1 MARHKKYLGEM
12 LVEAGIITNMQLEEA
27 LDIQRKTQGKR
38 LGTILRELGY
48 ADDQIIMSVLEAQL
62 GVPFVDLTSVTITQ
76 DLVKLVPVNIA
87 KKHKL
92 IPLKIEN
99 DLLYVAME
107 DPFSFLAIEDV
118 RRVARMEV
126 KTFLAKAEQILVAI
140 EKLYSREHTEKALKD
155 LSISTAQEDIV
166 DDVSVS
172 ENDVV
177 GNAPV
182 VRLVNSIIEEAINTG
197 TSDIHIEPMEDIVR
211 VRNRTDGTL
220 RKVLDTPKYLL
231 PSMIARIKIMG
242 AMNIAEKRVPQDGRT
257 QVHLSGKEIDIRI
270 STLPTIHGEK
280 AVLRL
285 LDRSSFLRPKS
296 ELGFTKRNDALFEE
310 LLQNPHGIILVTG
323 PTGSGKSTTLYTM
336 LSELNKEKD
345 NIITV
350 EDPVEY
356 QIGGLNQVHVNMKAG
371 LNFPTALK
379 SILRQD
385 PDIIMI
391 GEIRDGETVEIATRA
406 AITGHLVLSTI
417 HTNDSVST
425 ISRLVDMGVE
435 EFMLAASLVGIIA
448 QRLVKLNC
456 KFCSQPINLGQKE
469 ADYCKIDDPQN
480 YTFRKG
486 VGCPN
491 CNGTGL
497 KGRTAVHEVL
507 VIDRKLRDMISSK
520 CPVDKMRDYAI
531 SSGRLST
538 LKDECIRLLKE
549 GRITIDEV
557 YNVAYTG
564 E

>member
-27 LDIQRKTQGKR
+27 LDVQRKTTGKR

-62 GVPFVDLTSVTITQ
+62 GVPFVDLTSVSIPQ
-76 DLVKLVPVNIA
+76 EMIKLVPVNIA
-87 KKHKL
+87 RKHKL
-92 IPLKIEN
+92 IPLKVEN

-126 KTFLAKAEQILVAI
+126 KTFLAKGEQILAAI
-140 EKLYSREHTEKALKD
+140 EKVYSREHTEKALKD
-155 LSISTAQEDIV
+155 LSVSTSQDEIV

-231 PSMIARIKIMG
+231 PSIIARIKIMG

-257 QVHLSGKEIDIRI
+257 QVHLAGKEIDIRI

-280 AVLRL
+280 AVMRL

-296 ELGFTKRNDALFEE
+296 ELGFTKRNDELFEE

-356 QIGGLNQVHVNMKAG
+356 QIGGLNQVHVNTKAG
-371 LNFPTALK
+371 LDFPTALK

-391 GEIRDGETVEIATRA
+391 GEIRDSETVEIATRA

-425 ISRLVDMGVE
+425 ISRLTDMGIE
-435 EFMLAASLVGIIA
+435 EFMLGASLVGIIA

-456 KFCSQPINLGQKE
+456 KFCSQPINLTQKE
-469 ADYCKIDDPQN
+469 LDYCKIDNPDN
-480 YTFRKG
+480 YTFTKG
-486 VGCPN
+486 TGCPN
-491 CNGTGL
+491 CNGSGL

-507 VIDRKLRDMISSK
+507 VMDRKLREMITNKSS
-520 CPVDKMRDYAI
+520 VDEMRDYAI
-531 SSGRLST
+531 SAGLST
-538 LKDECIRLLKE
+538 LQDECIRLLKE
-549 GRITIDEV
+549 GRISIEEV
-557 YNVAYTG
+557 YRVAYSG
-564 E
+564 D

>member
-27 LDIQRKTQGKR
+27 LDIQRKTSGKR

-62 GVPFVDLTSVTITQ
+62 GVPFVDLSTVTIPQ
-76 DLVKLVPVNIA
+76 EMIKLVPVNIA

-92 IPLKIEN
+92 IPLKVEN

-126 KTFLAKAEQILVAI
+126 KTFLAKAEQILAAI

-155 LSISTAQEDIV
+155 LSVDATQDEIV

-197 TSDIHIEPMEDIVR
+197 ASDIHIEPMEDIVR

-231 PSMIARIKIMG
+231 PSIIARIKIMG
-242 AMNIAEKRVPQDGRT
+242 SMNIAEKRVPQDGRT
-257 QVHLSGKEIDIRI
+257 QVNLSGKEIDIRI

-280 AVLRL
+280 AVMRL

-296 ELGFTKRNDALFEE
+296 ELGFTKKNDVLFEE
-310 LLQNPHGIILVTG
+310 LLHNPHGIILVTG

-356 QIGGLNQVHVNMKAG
+356 QIEGLNQVHVNMKAG
-371 LNFPTALK
+371 LDFPTALR

-391 GEIRDGETVEIATRA
+391 GEIRDSETVEIATRA

-425 ISRLVDMGVE
+425 ISRLVDMGIE

-448 QRLVKLNC
+448 QRLVKINC
-456 KFCSQPINLGQKE
+456 KFCNQPVKLTQKE
-469 ADYCKIDDPQN
+469 LDYCKIDDPEN
-480 YTFRKG
+480 YTFMKG
-486 VGCPN
+486 TGCPN

-507 VIDRKLRDMISSK
+507 TVDRKLREMISNKSS
-520 CPVDKMRDYAI
+520 VDSMRDYAI
-531 SSGRLST
+531 SSGLST

-557 YNVAYTG
+557 YRVAYSG
-564 E
+564 D

>member
-27 LDIQRKTQGKR
+27 LDVQRKTTGKR

-62 GVPFVDLTSVTITQ
+62 GVPFVDLTSVQVPQEMI
-76 DLVKLVPVNIA
+76 KLVPVNIA

-92 IPLKIEN
+92 IPLKVEN

-126 KTFLAKAEQILVAI
+126 KTFLAKGEQILAAI
-140 EKLYSREHTEKALKD
+140 EKVYSREHTEKALKD
-155 LSISTAQEDIV
+155 LSVSTSQDEIV

-231 PSMIARIKIMG
+231 PSIIARIKIMG

-257 QVHLSGKEIDIRI
+257 QVHLAGKEIDIRI

-280 AVLRL
+280 AVMRL

-296 ELGFTKRNDALFEE
+296 ELGFTKKNDVLFTQ

-371 LNFPTALK
+371 LDFPTALK

-391 GEIRDGETVEIATRA
+391 GEIRDSETVEIATRA

-425 ISRLVDMGVE
+425 ISRLTDMGIE
-435 EFMLAASLVGIIA
+435 EFMLGASLVGIIA

-456 KFCSQPINLGQKE
+456 KFCSQPINLSQKE
-469 ADYCKIDDPQN
+469 LDYCEIDDPDN
-480 YTFRKG
+480 YTFTKG
-486 VGCPN
+486 SGCPN
-491 CNGTGL
+491 CNGSGL

-507 VIDRKLRDMISSK
+507 VMDRKIREMITSKSS
-520 CPVDKMRDYAI
+520 VDEMRDYAI
-531 SSGRLST
+531 TAGLST
-538 LKDECIRLLKE
+538 LEDECIRLLKE
-549 GRITIDEV
+549 GRISIEEV
-557 YNVAYTG
+557 YRVAYSG

>member
-27 LDIQRKTQGKR
+27 LDIQRKTEGKR
-38 LGTILRELGY
+38 LGTILRDLGY
-48 ADDQIIMSVLEAQL
+48 ADDKIIMSVLEAQL
-62 GVPFVDLTSVTITQ
+62 GVPFVDLTSVSIQ
-76 DLVKLVPVNIA
+76 QEMIKLVPVNIA

-92 IPLKIEN
+92 IPLKVEN

-126 KTFLAKAEQILVAI
+126 KAFLAKAEQVMEAI

-155 LSISTAQEDIV
+155 LSISTDQEEIV

-182 VRLVNSIIEEAINTG
+182 VRLVNSIIEEAINSG
-197 TSDIHIEPMEDIVR
+197 SSDIHIEPLEDIVR
-211 VRNRTDGTL
+211 VRNRTDGVL

-231 PSMIARIKIMG
+231 PSIIARIKIMG
-242 AMNIAEKRVPQDGRT
+242 SMNIAEKRVPQDGRT
-257 QVHLSGKEIDIRI
+257 QVHLLGKEIDIRI

-280 AVLRL
+280 AVMRL
-285 LDRSSFLRPKS
+285 LDRASFLKPKS
-296 ELGFTKRNDALFEE
+296 ELGFTPENDVLFDE

-379 SILRQD
+379 AILRQD

-391 GEIRDGETVEIATRA
+391 GEIRDSETVEIATRA

-417 HTNDSVST
+417 HTNDSIST
-425 ISRLVDMGVE
+425 ISRLVDMGIE
-435 EFMLAASLVGIIA
+435 EFMLSASLVGIIA

-456 KFCSQPINLGQKE
+456 KSFCL
-469 ADYCKIDDPQN
+469 
-480 YTFRKG
+480 
-486 VGCPN
+486 
-491 CNGTGL
+491 
-497 KGRTAVHEVL
+497 
-507 VIDRKLRDMISSK
+507 
-520 CPVDKMRDYAI
+520 
-531 SSGRLST
+531 
-538 LKDECIRLLKE
+538 
-549 GRITIDEV
+549 
-557 YNVAYTG
+557 
-564 E
+564 

>member
-27 LDIQRKTQGKR
+27 LDIQRKTTGKR
-38 LGTILRELGY
+38 LGTILRELNY

-62 GVPFVDLTSVTITQ
+62 GVPFIDLSSVNIPQ
-76 DLVKLVPVNIA
+76 EMIKLVPVNIA

-92 IPLKIEN
+92 IPIKVEN

-126 KTFLAKAEQILVAI
+126 KTFLAKAEQIMTAI

-155 LSISTAQEDIV
+155 LSVSTSQEEIV

-197 TSDIHIEPMEDIVR
+197 ASDIHIEPMEDIVR

-231 PSMIARIKIMG
+231 PSIIARIKIMG

-280 AVLRL
+280 AVMRL
-285 LDRSSFLRPKS
+285 LDRSSFLRPKA
-296 ELGFTKRNDALFEE
+296 ELGFTKKNDVLFEE
-310 LLQNPHGIILVTG
+310 LLHNPHGIILVTG

-356 QIGGLNQVHVNMKAG
+356 QIAGLNQVHVNMKAG
-371 LNFPTALK
+371 LDFPTALK

-391 GEIRDGETVEIATRA
+391 GEIRDSETVEIATRA

-425 ISRLVDMGVE
+425 ISRLSDMGIE

-456 KFCSQPINLGQKE
+456 KFCSQPIQLSQKE
-469 ADYCKIDDPQN
+469 LDYCKIKDPEN
-480 YTFRKG
+480 YTFTKG

-491 CNGTGL
+491 CSGTGM

-507 VIDRKLRDMISSK
+507 MIDRHLRDMISNKSS
-520 CPVDKMRDYAI
+520 VDSMRDYAV
-531 SSGRLST
+531 SKGLST
-538 LKDECIRLLKE
+538 LQDECIRLLKE
-549 GRITIDEV
+549 GRVTIDEV
-557 YNVAYTG
+557 YRVAYSG

>member
-27 LDIQRKTQGKR
+27 LDVQRKTTGKR

-62 GVPFVDLTSVTITQ
+62 GVPFVDLTSVQVPQEMI
-76 DLVKLVPVNIA
+76 KLVPVNIA

-92 IPLKIEN
+92 IPLKVEN

-126 KTFLAKAEQILVAI
+126 KTFLAKGEQILAAI
-140 EKLYSREHTEKALKD
+140 EKVYSREHTEKALKD
-155 LSISTAQEDIV
+155 LSVNASSEDIV

-231 PSMIARIKIMG
+231 PSIIARIKIMG
-242 AMNIAEKRVPQDGRT
+242 AMNIAEKRIPQDGRT
-257 QVHLSGKEIDIRI
+257 QVHLAGKEIDIRI

-280 AVLRL
+280 AVMRL

-296 ELGFTKRNDALFEE
+296 ELGFTKANDILFEE

-356 QIGGLNQVHVNMKAG
+356 QIGGLNQVHVNSKAG

-391 GEIRDGETVEIATRA
+391 GEIRDSETVEIATRA

-425 ISRLVDMGVE
+425 ISRLTDMGIE
-435 EFMLAASLVGIIA
+435 EFMLGASLVGIIA

-456 KFCSQPINLGQKE
+456 KFCSQPIKLSQKE
-469 ADYCKIDDPQN
+469 LDYCKITDPDN
-480 YTFRKG
+480 YTFTKG
-486 VGCPN
+486 AGCPN
-491 CNGTGL
+491 CNGSGL

-507 VIDRKLRDMISSK
+507 VMDRGLREMITSK
-520 CPVDKMRDYAI
+520 CSVDEMRDYAI
-531 SSGRLST
+531 SVGLST

-549 GRITIDEV
+549 GRISIDEV
-557 YNVAYTG
+557 YRVAYSG

>member
-62 GVPFVDLTSVTITQ
+62 GVPFVDLTSVQIPQ
-76 DLVKLVPVNIA
+76 EMIKLVPVNIA

-92 IPLKIEN
+92 IPLKVEN

-126 KTFLAKAEQILVAI
+126 KTFLAKAEQILAAI
-140 EKLYSREHTEKALKD
+140 DKLYSREHTEKALKD
-155 LSISTAQEDIV
+155 LSVSSSQEEIV

-231 PSMIARIKIMG
+231 PSIIARIKIMG

-257 QVHLSGKEIDIRI
+257 QVSLSGKEIDIRI

-296 ELGFTKRNDALFEE
+296 ELGFTARNDALFEE

-356 QIGGLNQVHVNMKAG
+356 QIAGLNQVHVNMKAG
-371 LNFPTALK
+371 LDFPTALK

-391 GEIRDGETVEIATRA
+391 GEIRDSETVEIATRA

-425 ISRLVDMGVE
+425 ISRLVDMGIE

-456 KFCSQPINLGQKE
+456 KFCSQPIKLSQKE
-469 ADYCKIDDPQN
+469 LDYCKITDPEK
-480 YTFRKG
+480 YTFTKG

-507 VIDRKLRDMISSK
+507 MMDRKMRDMISSK
-520 CPVDKMRDYAI
+520 KSVDEIRDYAI
-531 SSGRLST
+531 SKGLST

-549 GRITIDEV
+549 GRITIEEV
-557 YNVAYTG
+557 YSVAYSG

>member
-27 LDIQRKTQGKR
+27 LDIQRKTTGKR

-62 GVPFVDLTSVTITQ
+62 GVPFVDLTSVQIPQ
-76 DLVKLVPVNIA
+76 EMVKLVPVNIA

-92 IPLKIEN
+92 IPLKVEN
-99 DLLYVAME
+99 ELLYVAME

-126 KTFLAKAEQILVAI
+126 KTFLAKAEQIMDSI

-155 LSISTAQEDIV
+155 LSVSASQEDIV

-231 PSMIARIKIMG
+231 PSIIARIKIMG

-280 AVLRL
+280 AVMRL
-285 LDRSSFLRPKS
+285 LDRASFLRPKS
-296 ELGFTKRNDALFEE
+296 ELGFTKANDVLFDE

-336 LSELNKEKD
+336 LSELNQEKD

-356 QIGGLNQVHVNMKAG
+356 QIEGLNQVHVNMRAG

-379 SILRQD
+379 AILRQD

-391 GEIRDGETVEIATRA
+391 GEIRDSETVEIATRA

-425 ISRLVDMGVE
+425 ISRLTDMGIE

-456 KFCSQPINLGQKE
+456 KFCSQPIQLNEKE
-469 ADYCKIDDPQN
+469 LDYCKIDDPQKH
-480 YTFRKG
+480 TFTKG
-486 VGCPN
+486 AGCPN

-507 VIDRKLRDMISSK
+507 VMDRKLRDMISNKSS
-520 CPVDKMRDYAI
+520 VDEMRDYAI
-531 SSGRLST
+531 SAGLST

-549 GRITIDEV
+549 GRIAIDEV
-557 YNVAYTG
+557 YRVAYSG
-564 E
+564 D